1 MSNNFIFTTRNLGP
15 NAKGSA
21 LTIDELDSSL
31 LFLSSSLITSGSI
44 NDLSQSLSILSG
56 SFIAVSQS
64 VVEITGSITTINN
77 ELLILSQSISEIQ
90 FQPLSGSNYIFVE
103 ANGTPTQ
110 NGGYLTASYALA
122 KLTIPART
130 DRFSVLLGPGY
141 YEFNSDFNIDTEYI
155 DVVSLTGD
163 RDVYITG
170 SNTIVIGADNVYVR
184 GIDVELK
191 NFTITSSFPNTIIKN
206 CKGGDESFGGDST
219 LLNAFTMAGTFIDC
233 EGGDYSFA
241 GNGFAFGTFINC
253 IGGNNSFGNECD
265 GIFTNCVGGEFSFA
279 NQGSITGGTLENCTA
294 GDNSFATIGTIDI
307 GAELKR
313 CVGGQNSFCIA
324 SGGVQTSIDGVL
336 ESCQFIGSNFT
347 LSAGTNGKLINCYP
361 GPGTTSVTYP

>member
-15 NAKGSA
+15 NAKESA

-31 LFLSSSLITSGSI
+31 LFLSSSLISSSSI
-44 NDLSQSLSILSG
+44 NDLSQSLSLLSG

-122 KLTIPART
+122 KLTSPLIT

-141 YEFNSDFNIDTEYI
+141 YKFNSDFNIDTEYI

-184 GIDVELK
+184 GIDVDTK
-191 NFTITSSFPNTIIKN
+191 NFTITSSFQNTIIKN
-206 CKGGDESFGGDST
+206 CKGGDGSFGGDST
-219 LLNAFTMAGTFIDC
+219 LLNAFIIASTFIDC
-233 EGGDYSFA
+233 EGGDNSFA
-241 GNGFAFGTFINC
+241 GNGSAYGIFINC
-253 IGGNNSFGNECD
+253 IGGDNSFGNFCD
-265 GIFTNCVGGEFSFA
+265 GIFTDCVG
-279 NQGSITGGTLENCTA
+279 
-294 GDNSFATIGTIDI
+294 GDNSFATQGNITGGTFENCTAGNASFASIGTIDI
-307 GAELKR
+307 SAKLKR
-313 CVGGQNSFCIA
+313 CTGGQNSFCISSVGA
-324 SGGVQTSIDGVL
+324 QTNILGIL
-336 ESCQFIGSNFT
+336 ESCQLIGSNFIT
-347 LSAGTNGKLINCYP
+347 AGGSGKLINCYP

>member
-1 MSNNFIFTTRNLGP
+1 MSNPWIFKTRELGP
-15 NAKGSA
+15 NSKKSA
-21 LTIDELDSSL
+21 LTIDELDNSL
-31 LFLSSSLITSGSI
+31 LFLSSSLISSSSI

-56 SFIAVSQS
+56 SFTAVSQS

-77 ELLILSQSISEIQ
+77 ELLILSQSISEIE

-122 KLTIPART
+122 KLTIPTIT

-184 GIDVELK
+184 GIDVDTK
-191 NFTITSSFPNTIIKN
+191 NFTITSSFPNTI
-206 CKGGDESFGGDST
+206 
-219 LLNAFTMAGTFIDC
+219 FIDC

-241 GNGFAFGTFINC
+241 GNGYAYGSFINC
-253 IGGNNSFGNECD
+253 IGGDNSFGDYCD
-265 GIFTNCVGGEFSFA
+265 GIFTDCVGGDNSFA
-279 NQGSITGGTLENCTA
+279 TLGNITGGTFENCTA
-294 GDNSFATIGTIDI
+294 GDNSFATAGIIDAS
-307 GAELKR
+307 AELKR
-313 CVGGQNSFCIA
+313 CTGGQNSFCITSNGA
-324 SGGVQTSIDGVL
+324 QTNINGVL
-336 ESCQFIGSNFT
+336 ESCQLSGSNFIT
-347 LSAGTNGKLINCYP
+347 AGTNGKLINCYP